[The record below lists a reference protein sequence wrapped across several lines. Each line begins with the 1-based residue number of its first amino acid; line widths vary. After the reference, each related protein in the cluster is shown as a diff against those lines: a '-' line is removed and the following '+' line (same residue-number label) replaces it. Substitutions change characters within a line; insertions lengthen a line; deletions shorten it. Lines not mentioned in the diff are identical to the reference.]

1 MWNESFIF
9 EIDHSQYRLLIQVM
23 DKDTFGQDFE
33 GKAEVNLREEQ
44 EITEQKKTIVWRELT
59 DENGNG
65 GRGQIKL

>member
-1 MWNESFIF
+1 
-9 EIDHSQYRLLIQVM
+9 M

-44 EITEQKKTIVWRELT
+44 EITEQKKSIVWRELT